1 MCVRNRE
8 RERERERKRERET
21 GLHSLL
27 LSLPNCVPVIKLS
40 NNSGAMPRGDFT
52 VHFAS
57 RGHGTFIRAEEAAGI
72 AFLAIVLTA
81 LFILGCWYYRKRSGY
96 RMIQHSRGP
105 SLSWRELVRS
115 GQYSELGAAGD
126 NKMAL
131 NEFSNG
137 QSVFPNA
144 PPAYEKIATGPSP
157 PPYSP

>member
-1 MCVRNRE
+1 MF
-8 RERERERKRERET
+8 T
-21 GLHSLL
+21 T
-27 LSLPNCVPVIKLS
+27 CVPVIKLS
-40 NNSGAMPRGDFT
+40 NSGAMPRGDFT

-57 RGHGTFIRAEEAAGI
+57 RGRGTYIRAEEAAGI

-81 LFILGCWYYRKRSGY
+81 MFILGCWYYRKRNGY
-96 RMIQHSRGP
+96 RMIQNSRGL

-115 GQYSELGAAGD
+115 GQYSELGAAGN

-131 NEFSNG
+131 NEFSNS

-144 PPAYEKIATGPSP
+144 PPAYEKITTGPSP